1 MKFKFF
7 VFSFLFAILLSG
19 CEKNSSPQHN
29 EPIVDTNDSSTY
41 ITQVFDYVYAP
52 GQYATNSNLTNAQ
65 NFIGKPSYLQTTN
78 ATIQKTSISLGGWGG
93 YIVAGFNH
101 NISNFDGNDF
111 IVFCGNSPASE
122 PAIVYVM
129 QDENGNNL
137 PDDNWYELKGSE
149 HNNTA
154 TYHNY
159 QVVYYKPV
167 SVTSNIFWKDN
178 KGNSDSLK
186 AGYGVS
192 CTSSWWKYN
201 AEDSLIFNGTRLP
214 DAYQNISSTPTE
226 NWAPIAGLFSW
237 GYAENANANNFN
249 LQFKG
254 NEFDIS
260 NAIDT
265 NGNAVS
271 LTTIRFIKIQT
282 GVFQQAGWL
291 NEISTEIYGAAD
303 LNLLNS
309 AN

>member
-1 MKFKFF
+1 M
-7 VFSFLFAILLSG
+7 LLTG

-29 EPIVDTNDSSTY
+29 EPLVELDDSSTY

-78 ATIQKTSISLGGWGG
+78 ATIQKSSISLGGWGG

-101 NISNFDGNDF
+101 NIGNFDGNDF
-111 IVFCGNSPASE
+111 IIFCGTSPGPE

-149 HNNTA
+149 HNNAT

-159 QVVYYKPV
+159 QLTYYKP
-167 SVTSNIFWKDN
+167 TSASANIYWKDN
-178 KGNSDSLK
+178 KGNTDSLK
-186 AGYGVS
+186 AGYGNTI
-192 CTSSWWKYN
+192 TSIWWKYS
-201 AEDSLIFNGTRLP
+201 AEDSLVFKGTRLP
-214 DAYQNISSTPTE
+214 QAYQNTSSTTTE

-237 GYAENANANNFN
+237 GYAECPTANNYN
-249 LQFKG
+249 NTYKG

-260 NAIDT
+260 NAIDSL
-265 NGNAVS
+265 GNTVALS
-271 LTTIRFIKIQT
+271 HIRFIKVQT
-282 GVFQQAGWL
+282 AVFQQAGWF